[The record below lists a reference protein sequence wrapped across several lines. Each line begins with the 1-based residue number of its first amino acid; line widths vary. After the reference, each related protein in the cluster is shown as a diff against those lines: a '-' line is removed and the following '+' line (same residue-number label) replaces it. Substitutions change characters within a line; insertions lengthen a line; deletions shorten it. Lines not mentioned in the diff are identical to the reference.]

1 MVKLSRVD
9 LNLLVAFDALMNER
23 SVSRAAEQVNVG
35 QPAMSAALARLRKLF
50 DDPVLVREGNAWV
63 ATPTAEN
70 LIVPIHEG
78 LQLIASALETRRSF
92 VAETDSRTFTV
103 IASDYV
109 LLTLLQPLFSSLET
123 EAPHVRLNV
132 KPVGQDYADQL
143 RRGVA
148 DLLIL
153 PRETAGERGTLAS
166 SDLFTDRY
174 VCAVD
179 AAHPD
184 VGEQIT
190 LQQFTELPYL
200 AYSGGPLQS
209 VVQAQLES
217 IGLARTIEVTT
228 QIFTVV
234 PFLLAG
240 TRLVALIHERLARQ
254 VAVKANLKV
263 LEPPMALSPLTEAM
277 YWSPRHTAD
286 PGHRWFRQRLATAAR
301 GM

>member
-1 MVKLSRVD
+1 MKLSRVD
-9 LNLLVAFDALMNER
+9 LNLLVAFDALMQER
-23 SVSRAAEQVNVG
+23 NVSRAAEQLNVG

-63 ATPTAEN
+63 ATPTAET
-70 LIVPIHEG
+70 LIAPIHEG
-78 LQLIASALETRRSF
+78 LTLIASALETRRSF
-92 VAETDSRTFTV
+92 AAETDSRTFTL

-109 LLTLLQPLFSSLET
+109 LLTLLQPLFSSLAR

-132 KPVGQDYADQL
+132 KPVSQDYADQL

-148 DLLIL
+148 DLVIL
-153 PRETAGERGTLAS
+153 PRETAGEPRSLAS

-179 AAHPD
+179 AEHPD
-184 VGEQIT
+184 VGDEMTIEQ
-190 LQQFTELPYL
+190 FNALPYL
-200 AYSGGPLQS
+200 AYSAGPLQS
-209 VVQAQLES
+209 VVQAQLEAT
-217 IGLARTIEVTT
+217 GLARPIEVTT
-228 QIFTVV
+228 QSFTVA

-254 VAVKANLKV
+254 VAGKANLKV

-286 PGHRWFRQRLATAAR
+286 PGHRWLRQRLTIAAR